1 MTGRLNRNM
10 DRKYGA
16 VPFDYG
22 SFESSKSRK
31 NVWFDRT
38 MLEKKNKAG
47 PSVSEVDDENEDGP
61 DNDTCEEW
69 ERHEALHNDVQPN
82 RAHGY
87 GGFGGKI
94 MAKSGWKPGEGLG
107 KKNQGISTPIEE
119 KGQKPSNKFGL
130 GYCGDPVP
138 VRYDRSVRFCKGGV
152 IGGIVRIE
160 QPAKNVVE
168 VDLVDDSDDSDDD
181 LGKYSDG
188 GSIHIENCD
197 MDAEDI
203 IDDVETRPNVTDSK
217 DLIKEIVRGDLE
229 SVRSIRLPNRP
240 SHSAAL
246 AAIAAD
252 DESDDDI
259 VILDESDD
267 DIVILDESDDDI
279 VILDG

>member
-1 MTGRLNRNM
+1 
-10 DRKYGA
+10 
-16 VPFDYG
+16 
-22 SFESSKSRK
+22 
-31 NVWFDRT
+31 
-38 MLEKKNKAG
+38 
-47 PSVSEVDDENEDGP
+47 
-61 DNDTCEEW
+61 
-69 ERHEALHNDVQPN
+69 
-82 RAHGY
+82 
-87 GGFGGKI
+87 
-94 MAKSGWKPGEGLG
+94 MAKSGWKPGVGLG

-138 VRYDRSVRFCKGGV
+138 VRYNRSVRFCKGGV

-203 IDDVETRPNVTDSK
+203 IDDVGTHTRPNVTESNEKSDL
-217 DLIKEIVRGDLE
+217 DLINEIVRGDLE
-229 SVRSIRLPNRP
+229 SVRSIRLPIRP
-240 SHSAAL
+240 SHSAAP
-246 AAIAAD
+246 AD

-259 VILDESDD
+259 VILD
-267 DIVILDESDDDI
+267 
-279 VILDG
+279 G